1 MQTQKQNRFSAK
13 NIVQYVLMLIV
24 ALVLL
29 YYSFRGISWK
39 EFVQSLSQCRWI
51 WIVAAMAV
59 GIVEFLTRG
68 ARWKMMLSQID
79 PESSIGASYHGVTIG
94 NLANFAFPR
103 IGEIIRCG
111 VVSTLK
117 KNTTFEGA
125 VGTVVAERAWDLICL
140 ILLTVGFAAACW
152 SDFGE
157 FFKNNMIDPASG
169 KVSSSSLIITVAVF
183 GSIILLAVLTF
194 AFRKRLSKTK
204 AGSKIVGF
212 LSNMWH
218 GMKAALKMKRKWL
231 FLLLTVILWGSFFA
245 TSLFT
250 IKAFPVLAALG
261 WKDAL
266 FLMIVGSL
274 GWVVPVQGGIGAY
287 HFIMALAAS
296 QIYAV
301 DWKDGVVFA
310 TISHESQAVIMIL
323 TGAVSLIIYTIQKRK
338 LQRR

>member
-1 MQTQKQNRFSAK
+1 
-13 NIVQYVLMLIV
+13 MLAL

-29 YYSFRGISWK
+29 YYSFRGLSWK
-39 EFVQSLSQCRWI
+39 EFIQSLGQCRWI
-51 WIVAAMAV
+51 WIIMAMAV
-59 GIVEFLTRG
+59 GVAEFLIRG

-79 PESSIGASYHGVTIG
+79 PQSSVGVSYHGVTIG

-103 IGEIIRCG
+103 IGEIVRCG

-117 KNTTFEGA
+117 KDTTFEGA

-140 ILLTVGFAAACW
+140 IFITIVFAAVCW
-152 SDFGE
+152 NDFGE

-169 KVSSSSLIITVAVF
+169 KVNSSSMLVVIAIIAAVVVAAILIIV
-183 GSIILLAVLTF
+183 
-194 AFRKRLSKTK
+194 FRKRLSKTK
-204 AGSKIVGF
+204 AGGKIVGF

-231 FLLLTVILWGSFFA
+231 FLLLTVLLWGSFFA

-250 IKAFPVLAALG
+250 IKAFPVLAGLG

-266 FLMIVGSL
+266 FLMVVGSL

-301 DWKDGVVFA
+301 DWNDGVVFA
-310 TISHESQAVIMIL
+310 TISHESQAAIMIL
-323 TGAVSLIIYTIQKRK
+323 TGAVSLVVYTFKKRK
-338 LQRR
+338 LAEP